1 MVEGTAGLAGLAS
14 LPSGAAGKS
23 ERLKITKV
31 EIFQVVVPMQD
42 DIINSPEFN
51 PDVLSEFPKLPKVI
65 IKLHTDSGL
74 VGIGETPRELPN
86 AHRFGPRGYRRKE
99 DLSPGYLGQ
108 GALENARHLEGQNVL
123 DLNLPRLVLPDDMT
137 RHAFEIALYDVVGKA
152 FGWPVYQLL
161 GGLAQDKIYVPYWCG
176 RKNPVDAKRVAE
188 RALKD
193 GFTSLK
199 MKGRPGD
206 PIVDAVRAVQEV
218 APDLEINV
226 DFNHYFETAEEF
238 LPTGRALDEI
248 GNMHTIEDPVGDL
261 GELTKITEALDT
273 AITTTAWSREHLV
286 EAARMGACD
295 WINIRAQWPSLMSF
309 VIEAAVAE
317 TFGMPCWH
325 GSSHD
330 LGIKDAAFIQ
340 AAAAAANCT
349 LPCDIMSHQRVHDL
363 LVEPI
368 NIKDSYV
375 IVPHSPGL
383 GVELDEDAVEKYS
396 V

>member
-31 EIFQVVVPMQD
+31 EIFQVVVLMQD

-51 PDVLSEFPKLPKVI
+51 PDVLSEFPKGPKVI

-74 VGIGETPRELPN
+74 VGIGETPREVP
-86 AHRFGPRGYRRKE
+86 KE
-99 DLSPGYLGQ
+99 

-123 DLNLPRLVLPDDMT
+123 DLNLPRLVLPDDLT
-137 RHAFEIALYDVVGKA
+137 RDGFEIALYDVVGKA

-188 RALKD
+188 RALK
-193 GFTSLK
+193 GGYTSLK

-218 APDLEINV
+218 APDLQITV
-226 DFNHYFETAEEF
+226 DFNRHFETAEEF
-238 LPTGRALDEI
+238 LPTGRALEEI
-248 GNMHTIEDPVGDL
+248 GNMRTIEDPVDDL

-273 AITTTAWSREHLV
+273 AITLTPSSREHLV
-286 EAARMGACD
+286 EAAKMGACD
-295 WINIRAQWPSLMSF
+295 WINTRPQPSMMSF
-309 VIEAAVAE
+309 VINVAVAE

-330 LGIKDAAFIQ
+330 LGIKDAAYVQ
-340 AAAAAANCT
+340 ASAAAANCT
-349 LPCDIMSHQRVHDL
+349 LPSDILSHHRVDDL

-368 NIKDSYV
+368 NIKDSYA
-375 IVPHSPGL
+375 IVPHTPGL

>member
-51 PDVLSEFPKLPKVI
+51 PDVLSEFPKGPKVI

-74 VGIGETPRELPN
+74 VGIGETPREVP
-86 AHRFGPRGYRRKE
+86 KE
-99 DLSPGYLGQ
+99 

-123 DLNLPRLVLPDDMT
+123 DLNLPRLVLPDDLT
-137 RHAFEIALYDVVGKA
+137 RDGFEIALYDVVGKA

-188 RALKD
+188 RALKG

-206 PIVDAVRAVQEV
+206 PIVHAVRAVQEV
-218 APDLEINV
+218 APDLRITV
-226 DFNHYFETAEEF
+226 DFNRHFETAEEF
-238 LPTGRALDEI
+238 LPTGRALEEI
-248 GNMHTIEDPVGDL
+248 GNMRTIEDPVNDL
-261 GELTKITEALDT
+261 GELTKIAEALDT
-273 AITTTAWSREHLV
+273 AITLTPL
-286 EAARMGACD
+286 AAASTSLRRQKWARAS
-295 WINIRAQWPSLMSF
+295 WINTGLRPSMMSF
-309 VIEAAVAE
+309 VINVAVAE
-317 TFGMPCWH
+317 AFGMPCWH
-325 GSSHD
+325 GSGHE
-330 LGIKDAAFIQ
+330 LGIKDAAF
-340 AAAAAANCT
+340 
-349 LPCDIMSHQRVHDL
+349 
-363 LVEPI
+363 
-368 NIKDSYV
+368 
-375 IVPHSPGL
+375 VPVVRG
-383 GVELDEDAVEKYS
+383 GGELYACRAIFFRIS